1 MRTENTEI
9 DAIYTNINTNGTYLI
24 LLVMAIFRLFS
35 QIEEKLISHAWIITI
50 FSKNSQIH
58 NTQIVTNSKI
68 HALHRTSHHYE
79 TFQKYTC
86 KYQFPN

>member
-24 LLVMAIFRLFS
+24 LLVMAIFKLFS

-50 FSKNSQIH
+50 F
-58 NTQIVTNSKI
+58 
-68 HALHRTSHHYE
+68 
-79 TFQKYTC
+79 
-86 KYQFPN
+86 